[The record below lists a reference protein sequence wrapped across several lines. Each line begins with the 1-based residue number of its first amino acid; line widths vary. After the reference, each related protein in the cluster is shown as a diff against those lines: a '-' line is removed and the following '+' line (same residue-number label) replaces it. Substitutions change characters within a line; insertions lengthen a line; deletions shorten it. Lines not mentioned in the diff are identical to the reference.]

1 MRNIFKT
8 TLILIS
14 AALTVSCMDEIDNPV
29 SDNPQEGNLVEMTFT
44 ASFGEETRTALVN
57 GVDVWWMPDD
67 EIAVN
72 GQKFTTDIEEAAASA
87 EFSGMAEETTHYY
100 AIYPYSAVKSLNEG
114 IYTISLPEVQ
124 KAHKGSFAD
133 GVNISVAGVYGSMQY
148 QTLDF
153 INVLG
158 YVKFSIDESVN
169 NVKSLTVRS
178 NNGYAQVWG
187 TSAQVMAWNID
198 PWLLIDGNSGMTSV
212 KLEADGFFEPGT
224 YYIAICPE
232 TFYGGLS
239 FDFENEDGYIATLS
253 IKQDIELKAGEIN
266 NIGLM
271 KNLNFKP
278 SPEMRK
284 AAEREALIALYE
296 STGGE
301 SWTNNDNWCTDMP
314 LSDWYG
320 VTLNFEGFVEMLNL
334 ENNNLKGELPDKISD
349 LKALQTLIL
358 SWNSLEGEIPES
370 ICELEDLSGFLI
382 KQNRLTGEIPSA
394 IGSLPLMTLDVT
406 YNSLTGNIPESI
418 ADIMNENL
426 NRINLNNNNLSGK
439 VPAAIIENEYFNEH
453 WINMIYQNEGYVLD
467 VSDARIKAPIF
478 ETTDI
483 DGSAIN
489 SAEIYSNNEYT
500 VLFAWD
506 MGCGFS
512 MAYMPVLKSWYDE
525 YKSSGVE
532 VIAYSGNTLSNIQS
546 IVASN
551 ALTWKNFRLEQFS
564 ELFTDYIYFR
574 DAPISPFVTVVDKD
588 GYIVHNPINDNR
600 DDIIKLFEAK
610 WGDLGEPEDDKYES
624 EDKSQDGKVFTLQTA
639 SEGNGI
645 NIVLMGDGYSDRQIE
660 SGAYLTDITNAYN
673 AFFSVEPY
681 STYKDLFNVYYV
693 IAVSDNEGFAE
704 GNSTV
709 FEGQLSDAGSAV
721 SGNDATV
728 LEYARKAVSEEKM
741 DETVTIVV
749 MNDLRYGGTCV
760 MYSDPASTGDWGSGS
775 AIAYLPLS
783 SSSESDSFAQVIHHE
798 AGGHG
803 FAKLGDEYWNGNAA
817 ITEQE
822 KLVYNTDMDQYGF
835 YKNIDFTDNLAEV
848 KWAKFLADDNY
859 ANDGLGLFE
868 GGLAYYASGVYRPT
882 EESIM
887 RFNVGGFNAPSR
899 EAIYYRIHKL
909 AYGSEWEYDYKG
921 FVEYDARN
929 RALAAQTGTALKSRT
944 NYVERTFEPTHPPVI
959 VKGSWR
965 DAMK

>member
-14 AALTVSCMDEIDNPV
+14 VALTVSCMDEIYNPV

-44 ASFGEETRTALVN
+44 ASFGEETRTVLD
-57 GVDVWWMPDD
+57 GTDVLWLPDD
-67 EIAVN
+67 EIAIN
-72 GQKFTTDIEEAAASA
+72 EQRFTTDIDAAASSA
-87 EFSGMAEETTHYY
+87 DFSGMVEETTYYY
-100 AIYPYSAVKSLNEG
+100 AIYPYSAVQSLNDG

-133 GVNISVAGVYGSMQY
+133 GVNISVTGINGSLQD

-187 TSAQVMAWNID
+187 TTARVMAWNID
-198 PWLLIDGNSGMTSV
+198 PWLHIDGNSGMTSV

-253 IKQDIELKAGEIN
+253 IKQDVELKAGEIK

-296 STGGE
+296 STDGE
-301 SWTNNDNWCTDMP
+301 NWTYNDNWCTDMP
-314 LSDWYG
+314 LSDWHG
-320 VTLNFEGFVEMLNL
+320 VTLNNEGFVEMLNL

-349 LKALQTLIL
+349 LKALQILSL
-358 SWNSLEGEIPES
+358 SWNSLEGDIPES

-382 KQNRLTGEIPSA
+382 KQNRLTGGIPSK
-394 IGSLPLMTLDVT
+394 IGSLPLISLDVT

-426 NRINLNNNNLSGK
+426 NRINLNHNNLSGE
-439 VPAAIIENEYFNEH
+439 VPAEIIGNEYFNEH

-506 MGCGFS
+506 IGCGFS

-546 IVASN
+546 VVASN
-551 ALTWKNFRLEQFS
+551 ALTWKNFKLEQFS
-564 ELFTDYIYFR
+564 ELFTDYNYFS
-574 DAPISPFVTVVDKD
+574 DAPISPFVAVVDKD

-600 DDIIKLFEAK
+600 DDIIKLFEDK
-610 WGDLGEPEDDKYES
+610 WGDLGGSEDEKYES
-624 EDKSQDGKVFTLQTA
+624 QDKSQDGTVGTLQTA

-660 SGAYLTDITNAYN
+660 RGDYLTDITNAYN

-681 STYKDLFNVYYV
+681 SNYKEFFNVYYV

-728 LEYARKAVSEEKM
+728 FEYTKKAVSEEKM
-741 DETVTIVV
+741 DETLTIVV

-760 MYSDPASTGDWGSGS
+760 MYSDPASTGDWGSGA

-783 SSSESDSFAQVIHHE
+783 SSSAHDTFAQVIHHE

-803 FAKLGDEYWNGNAA
+803 FAKLADEYWSGNDT
-817 ITEQE
+817 ITDEAKADYVQWM
-822 KLVYNTDMDQYGF
+822 TGGF
-835 YKNIDFTDNLAEV
+835 FKNVDFTNSQTEV

-868 GGLAYYASGVYRPT
+868 GGLAYYAYGVYRPT

-909 AYGSEWEYDYKG
+909 AYGADWEYDYEK
-921 FVEYDARN
+921 FVEYDAIN
-929 RALAAQTGTALKSRT
+929 RKSPAQAQTAQKRRA

-965 DAMK
+965 DAVK